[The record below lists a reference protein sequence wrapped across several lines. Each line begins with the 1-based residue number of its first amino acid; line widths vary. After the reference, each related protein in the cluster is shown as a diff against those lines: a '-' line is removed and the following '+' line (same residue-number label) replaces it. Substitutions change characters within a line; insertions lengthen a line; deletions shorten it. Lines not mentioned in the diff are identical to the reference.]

1 MVQRCRLLSAT
12 GKNNKKYNWH
22 MIKLDS
28 HPQIKLDSEFSEIP
42 VVRIMPD

>member
-12 GKNNKKYNWH
+12 GKNNKKYNGH

-28 HPQIKLDSEFSEIP
+28 HPQIKLDSDIQ